1 MEQRTITVVPYTT
14 VWADTFAQLAGIYR
28 AQLGQLITGI
38 EHVGSTSVPGL
49 AAKPIIDIDILIQD
63 AAGLPPVVAVLEQL
77 GYTWRGDL
85 GIPGREAFGR
95 NADTSPLDGNG
106 TLWPAHNLY
115 VCVEGCV
122 SLKNHL
128 QLRNYLRQHP
138 DAARQYGTL
147 KQELAVKYPHD
158 IDSYVEG
165 KTAFITRILAHTGM
179 EEDALKNITAQNKA
193 TK

>member
-1 MEQRTITVVPYTT
+1 MEKRTVIVVPYTAE
-14 VWADTFAQLAGIYR
+14 WADTFARLATIYR
-28 AQLGQLITGI
+28 AQLGDLITGI

-49 AAKPIIDIDILIQD
+49 AAKPVIDIDILIKE
-63 AAGLPPVVAVLEQL
+63 AAGLPPVVAVLERL

-95 NADTSPLDGNG
+95 NADTSPLDGEG

-128 QLRNYLRQHP
+128 ALRNYLRQHP
-138 DAARQYGTL
+138 DTARQYGAL
-147 KQELAVKYPHD
+147 KQELAAKYPHD

-165 KTAFITRILAHTGM
+165 KTAFITGILAHTGM
-179 EEDALKNITAQNKA
+179 GTDVLKDITAQNKA
-193 TK
+193 KK